1 MNFDEFEAKFKNLN
15 DKIALKGYLINEL
28 FEQDV
33 IKLNFRYSGDSVT
46 SIFAVKLN
54 ETRDEML
61 NLLKSE
67 MGIQLNRI
75 NSLQESLNEN
85 LTKNFMSYLN
95 EVRYKIDKTMSKFK
109 PRKCSSF
116 ECIFRCFNLEK
127 PLSLYK
133 VHKYS
138 KLLLAQK
145 SFKISLPIGFK
156 IVKLDT
162 NKKFL
167 SLPANLYFI
176 FAKGSHN
183 HYKMMVVNKDGDI
196 QYYVDLNE
204 DYKFFTFDSA
214 PSFII
219 FSSMHKNCKSLK
231 RIYDFKLN
239 LVSEFEDRKFLVPLT
254 HNFELIFY
262 SNPKTTCSYCYY
274 NADRKKLKEVIFNYE
289 DPDGLFYIDEN
300 NEEELSKQVFD
311 RIAFEDFSNK
321 RVFFMDANTGERIRN
336 MIKTESKPKSDML
349 DIKEDDCEITR
360 IDYDQNL
367 NVYYFNKAKRQIK
380 VYNQQLELLFKVRY
394 SKKYKTLRFTNI
406 DSVVFNE
413 RLTKDLI
420 MEFNEY

>member
-162 NKKFL
+162 NK
-167 SLPANLYFI
+167 I
-176 FAKGSHN
+176 
-183 HYKMMVVNKDGDI
+183 
-196 QYYVDLNE
+196 
-204 DYKFFTFDSA
+204 
-214 PSFII
+214 
-219 FSSMHKNCKSLK
+219 
-231 RIYDFKLN
+231 
-239 LVSEFEDRKFLVPLT
+239 SEFTSKFIL
-254 HNFELIFY
+254 
-262 SNPKTTCSYCYY
+262 
-274 NADRKKLKEVIFNYE
+274 
-289 DPDGLFYIDEN
+289 YI
-300 NEEELSKQVFD
+300 
-311 RIAFEDFSNK
+311 
-321 RVFFMDANTGERIRN
+321 
-336 MIKTESKPKSDML
+336 
-349 DIKEDDCEITR
+349 C
-360 IDYDQNL
+360 
-367 NVYYFNKAKRQIK
+367 
-380 VYNQQLELLFKVRY
+380 
-394 SKKYKTLRFTNI
+394 
-406 DSVVFNE
+406 
-413 RLTKDLI
+413 
-420 MEFNEY
+420 